1 MDEPIQRAEAALEDL
16 EQQILAA
23 TRLLTVLRQEN
34 DELRARLDELE
45 HEISPERLAA
55 ARADT
60 EWRRLELERGAIADR
75 LQAILGKFQWLE
87 GELSRP

>member
-16 EQQILAA
+16 EHQILAA
-23 TRLLTVLRQEN
+23 IRLVAVLRQEN

-45 HEISPERLAA
+45 HEISPERLES
-55 ARADT
+55 ARADS
-60 EWRRLELERGAIADR
+60 EWRRLELERTAIADR

>member
-1 MDEPIQRAEAALEDL
+1 MDEPIQRAEGALEDL

-23 TRLLTVLRQEN
+23 VRLLAVLRQEN
-34 DELRARLDELE
+34 AELRARLDELE
-45 HEISPERLAA
+45 HELTPDRLAA
-55 ARADT
+55 ARADS
-60 EWRRLELERGAIADR
+60 EWRRLAHERTAIADR